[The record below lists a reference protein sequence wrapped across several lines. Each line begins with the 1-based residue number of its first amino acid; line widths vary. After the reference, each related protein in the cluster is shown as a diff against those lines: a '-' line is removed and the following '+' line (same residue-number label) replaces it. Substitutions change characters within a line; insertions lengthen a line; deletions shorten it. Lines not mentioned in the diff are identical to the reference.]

1 MGNSKNRSR
10 PRKRRFSANQF
21 PSRSTAEECSSDDE
35 VQAAPSVA
43 RAPASAS
50 EKKLMN
56 VPQWIL
62 DGTSSSDSDGS
73 MSSDSSDV
81 FGEGEQG
88 GNPLTS
94 GYRLVDLEVLQSI
107 FSSVAICRFC
117 KIGDLQLKESS
128 RSGLASTLLFVCN
141 SCGEQFES
149 PIVEK
154 TGHFF
159 DCNRRSVLAAR
170 VVGCGYADLQKC
182 CGIMNLPPPVA
193 ESNFTLH
200 QSATIKAAISVGE
213 SSMRRAAAEVRELNA
228 QHEPPLT
235 TAVTYDGTWMRR
247 GFTSLFG
254 VFPCIH
260 WGTGRVLD
268 MAVFSKYCHACA
280 TWKARMEL
288 GTIIADEFQTWQAS
302 HDGQCSAN
310 TLCCA
315 PAMEAEAAVL
325 LWNRSRELNGLE

>member
-1 MGNSKNRSR
+1 M
-10 PRKRRFSANQF
+10 
-21 PSRSTAEECSSDDE
+21 D
-35 VQAAPSVA
+35 
-43 RAPASAS
+43 
-50 EKKLMN
+50 
-56 VPQWIL
+56 
-62 DGTSSSDSDGS
+62 
-73 MSSDSSDV
+73 
-81 FGEGEQG
+81 
-88 GNPLTS
+88 
-94 GYRLVDLEVLQSI
+94 
-107 FSSVAICRFC
+107 
-117 KIGDLQLKESS
+117 
-128 RSGLASTLLFVCN
+128 
-141 SCGEQFES
+141 
-149 PIVEK
+149 
-154 TGHFF
+154 
-159 DCNRRSVLAAR
+159 
-170 VVGCGYADLQKC
+170 
-182 CGIMNLPPPVA
+182 LPPPVA

-280 TWKARMEL
+280 AWKARMEL
-288 GTIIADEFQTWQAS
+288 GTIITDEFQTWQAS

-310 TLCCA
+310 TSCSA

-325 LWNRSRELNGLE
+325 LWNRSRELNGLEYQTFIGDGDGKSFRAVQESKPYGDTAVEKSECIGHVQKTSWRSAKETEEQYEGQKAG